1 MSAWR
6 QHLRLERNSLE
17 KEVQVALVEAS
28 LARREAEESWEDAEQ
43 VAAAT
48 RRWLAFFSVAV
59 PLVGMRLPCEVV
71 AAVASFV
78 LPIAMRVGHRGR
90 LPGPRAWWRGGQAS
104 EMTAVLRSEMRM
116 AEKHS
121 RKSWK
126 REEDLRLV
134 LAVKK
139 RSIAGGRLAGVA
151 WIYEVALS
159 RFLLQLDAVPPR
171 G

>member
-1 MSAWR
+1 M
-6 QHLRLERNSLE
+6 E
-17 KEVQVALVEAS
+17 KRPREALAEAS
-28 LARREAEESWEDAEQ
+28 LARQEAEESWEEAEQ

-48 RRWLAFFSVAV
+48 RRRIALFSVAV
-59 PLVGMRLPCEVV
+59 VFAWTRLPCEVV

-90 LPGPRAWWRGGQAS
+90 LPGPRAWWRGGRAS

-116 AEKHS
+116 AERHS